1 MKHSF
6 RVRAVGGQGRS
17 SPASFGPS
25 PPSWWCRPSS
35 CAPCELCCRAG
46 HVWGEVSQVDV
57 GGQRA
62 NGFEKG
68 FGCIEMQE
76 EWLFQT
82 YGGPTQ

>member
-1 MKHSF
+1 M
-6 RVRAVGGQGRS
+6 
-17 SPASFGPS
+17 
-25 PPSWWCRPSS
+25 
-35 CAPCELCCRAG
+35 
-46 HVWGEVSQVDV
+46 WGEVSQVDV

-76 EWLFQT
+76 EWLFQA